1 MEENWK
7 EIFSEWCSTAFTDK
21 SSLKGFGLSMKITVN
36 LKMCFEFREQHQV
49 TIHFKSRLIN
59 QLD

>member
-7 EIFSEWCSTAFTDK
+7 EIFSEWCSTAFTDT

-36 LKMCFEFREQHQV
+36 LKMCVEV
-49 TIHFKSRLIN
+49 RLENSIK
-59 QLD
+59 